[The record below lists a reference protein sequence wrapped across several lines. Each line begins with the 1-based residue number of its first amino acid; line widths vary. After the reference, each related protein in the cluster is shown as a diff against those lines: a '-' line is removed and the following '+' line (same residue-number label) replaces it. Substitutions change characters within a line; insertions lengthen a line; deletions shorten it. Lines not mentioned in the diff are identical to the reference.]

1 MRIFQPLLS
10 GLLVLATAG
19 CSLLQS
25 ESPRFTLASDE
36 GKYVYTDPSTL
47 PKEQIFQAA
56 DQWITEHFNAF
67 ATKIEQRDSLTGRF
81 ILHGRG
87 PVNYYGHEKQC
98 SYVLTVSAGDNNLRL
113 EFETRDLENGYAPN
127 PSHLQQMESR
137 YQSIRTGILTRL
149 KTLENA
155 VPPSAKK

>member
-56 DQWITEHFNAF
+56 DHGSPSTS
-67 ATKIEQRDSLTGRF
+67 TLSPQRS
-81 ILHGRG
+81 
-87 PVNYYGHEKQC
+87 N
-98 SYVLTVSAGDNNLRL
+98 SAI
-113 EFETRDLENGYAPN
+113 P
-127 PSHLQQMESR
+127 
-137 YQSIRTGILTRL
+137 
-149 KTLENA
+149 
-155 VPPSAKK
+155 